1 MGSIAPSERFLIFG
15 NGWIASQFK
24 EILQAQG
31 KAVFVS
37 NARIENREQV
47 MSELTTHKPTRVI
60 NTAGV
65 RGTPNAD
72 WCEDHKIETF
82 RSNVLGALNVVDS
95 CYQLGI
101 HVTQF
106 GSACIYN
113 LPEDQVRSRAPFSE
127 TEEPFF
133 KGAWYHRSRLLS
145 EQTIG
150 HYPNLLLLRMRI
162 PLAAD
167 LHQNNHVARL
177 LKYDKIL
184 DLTGSGTCLPNLLPG
199 AVILSENS
207 ETGIYNF
214 VTPGELSNV
223 EVMEMAKQYIRPD
236 LKWETF
242 ELKDMLATLKAP
254 RAICILD
261 ASKLQNKLRE
271 YGYEVKERR
280 EALQEIFEIMA
291 KRGL

>member
-1 MGSIAPSERFLIFG
+1 MLRVLSPEDPTDPR
-15 NGWIASQFK
+15 
-24 EILQAQG
+24 
-31 KAVFVS
+31 
-37 NARIENREQV
+37 
-47 MSELTTHKPTRVI
+47 SELTTHKPTRVI

-113 LPEDQVRSRAPFSE
+113 LPEDQVRSRSPFSE

-184 DLTGSGTCLPNLLPG
+184 DLTGVSILFHTLRQNLMANVISISLAPVSPTCFRVL
-199 AVILSENS
+199 
-207 ETGIYNF
+207 
-214 VTPGELSNV
+214 
-223 EVMEMAKQYIRPD
+223 
-236 LKWETF
+236 
-242 ELKDMLATLKAP
+242 
-254 RAICILD
+254 
-261 ASKLQNKLRE
+261 
-271 YGYEVKERR
+271 
-280 EALQEIFEIMA
+280 
-291 KRGL
+291 